1 MMHNENNELLLE
13 LWARMKSHIQP
24 KERLEVA
31 DILVVVFDEFS
42 LVDESLLE
50 EDLDKELLAAAKS
63 HLLVFDEDED
73 EQEAYDD
80 ENGFSY

>member
-1 MMHNENNELLLE
+1 MVSESNELLLE
-13 LWARMKSHIQP
+13 LWARMRSHIPP

-31 DILVVVFDEFS
+31 DILVVVFDEFG
-42 LVDESLLE
+42 LVNENLLE

-63 HLLVFDEDED
+63 HLAVIDEDED
-73 EQEAYDD
+73 EPEIYDD

>member
-1 MMHNENNELLLE
+1 MANENHELLLE

-31 DILVVVFDEFS
+31 DILVVVFDEFN
-42 LVDESLLE
+42 LVDENLLE

-63 HLLVFDEDED
+63 HLVSFDEDED
-73 EQEAYDD
+73 EKEVYDD